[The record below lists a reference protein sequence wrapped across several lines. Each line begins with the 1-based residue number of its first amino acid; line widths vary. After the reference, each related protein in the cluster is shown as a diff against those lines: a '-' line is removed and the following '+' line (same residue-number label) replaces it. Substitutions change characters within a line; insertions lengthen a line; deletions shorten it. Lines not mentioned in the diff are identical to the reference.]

1 MTIRSKTFRALVP
14 VQVGAESYQ
23 AGAVVPVTSPH
34 LPRLIEFGFV
44 EEVAATAKTSPQAK
58 TTTKE

>member
-1 MTIRSKTFRALVP
+1 MTITPKTFRALVP

-44 EEVAATAKTSPQAK
+44 EEVAANRQDQPTGQDHP
-58 TTTKE
+58 KE